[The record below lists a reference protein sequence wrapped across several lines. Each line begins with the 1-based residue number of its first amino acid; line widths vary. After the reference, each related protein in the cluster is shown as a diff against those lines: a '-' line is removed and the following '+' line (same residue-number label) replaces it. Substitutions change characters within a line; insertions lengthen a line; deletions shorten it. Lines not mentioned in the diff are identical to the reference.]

1 VFTILPQ
8 YHRVVDNNSC
18 KMHFVQLLTVFVV
31 SLLVLAVEG
40 QTVSRRP
47 TIGTL
52 AGSQLRRNSFLTARV
67 TRKLR
72 HLQRSIITNGGC
84 NVKMCFALD
93 GSGSISRAEYRLQQE
108 FVQIIAAV
116 ASVDG
121 AASFSAVQYGLRN
134 VGISSLTSDIG
145 DFITSVGT
153 SELEKAPRTFVAA
166 GLGFCIQE
174 VRSSNDTDS
183 TGNGGHVAIQGPSK
197 IVLLGDGRTNFG
209 ISPIPIA
216 NLFDSLEDS
225 SICAIGIGFPN
236 VRALRDIVGGDI
248 GNVFIVDSYVNLVRI
263 VGDIISDACGI

>member
-18 KMHFVQLLTVFVV
+18 KMHFVQLLSLFVV

-197 IVLLGDGRTNFG
+197 IVYEVMDRPTSALFLFRSQTSLIHWKIVASAPLALGFQMYELCG
-209 ISPIPIA
+209 ISLVEILGMCLLSIA
-216 NLFDSLEDS
+216 TL
-225 SICAIGIGFPN
+225 I
-236 VRALRDIVGGDI
+236 
-248 GNVFIVDSYVNLVRI
+248 
-263 VGDIISDACGI
+263 